1 MVVIVGEG
9 IQGMTWEVR
18 GLAKVSKRLESEIDS
33 NLGLRAPS
41 PDTLP
46 YPLTLHPQRF
56 LAELGTCRR

>member
-41 PDTLP
+41 R
-46 YPLTLHPQRF
+46 HP
-56 LAELGTCRR
+56 AISSYSAPSEISG